1 MADYRTRLNVGPQ
14 KTDVYFA
21 ASDVGLVPNSD
32 AEYPVLALKTDGTT
46 CGWISAK
53 FTPYEGTRALR
64 VSVEK
69 APDDDENSSRSSDT
83 IWFYSDGADTSSTAN
98 AFFEIG
104 NIEQSYLPG
113 SSGCLSATETAL
125 LDADTPSTS
134 VGVYMVHRTSIV
146 VPKLG
151 IAKGVNAVAEVELG
165 SVGLD
170 VLGGPGGHVVSY
182 NLRSGVTETDDCLV
196 VIDETST
203 DGYAPLRLA
212 TRIYCGVGENS
223 DVSNPGTYAIV
234 YPESSSGS
242 STTVGEFVVEP
253 TTMSVPASGGSFS
266 YFVPSRSTTG
276 STISVSSGA
285 TWLSAESLSSSDTAG
300 VVSYTEN
307 TDGVERTGVLTLTE
321 EGGTF
326 ESRTIT
332 VYQAA
337 GTTGEVTEDEWTG
350 SIPSGNAPGGGTEE
364 KPTLSDSGS
373 RIWWRGAGADDVIRA
388 ETDVSGGVNS
398 EGGESWRI
406 TLKMRR
412 ERAVKFVKT
421 SALFVGSVWQPVPLP
436 SRNKPAICGWDVS
449 YQGQIATVEI
459 RYEIVAGR
467 SYNYSTPEAPVESR
481 YDAVS
486 HAVTERPLSEC
497 KAIFGDSKPEDN
509 AIIVEWCKKYIQ
521 AIDPTLSADER
532 KTATDNFFAA
542 LSDGAK
548 KTKDEFL
555 NSPAA
560 KAVLTCLRSGQ
571 DSFLAYTA
579 TVARTEI
586 LNTKPAGVGNGVG
599 KYGTPA
605 SSLVSGGRWLLVSD
619 DLKQTSAGQYER
631 ERTWQK
637 AEIESEAYE

>member
-1 MADYRTRLNVGPQ
+1 MV
-14 KTDVYFA
+14 DVYA
-21 ASDVGLVPNSD
+21 
-32 AEYPVLALKTDGTT
+32 
-46 CGWISAK
+46 
-53 FTPYEGTRALR
+53 
-64 VSVEK
+64 
-69 APDDDENSSRSSDT
+69 
-83 IWFYSDGADTSSTAN
+83 SST
-98 AFFEIG
+98 
-104 NIEQSYLPG
+104 
-113 SSGCLSATETAL
+113 
-125 LDADTPSTS
+125 
-134 VGVYMVHRTSIV
+134 
-146 VPKLG
+146 PKLG
-151 IAKGVNAVAEVELG
+151 IAKGANAVAEVELG
-165 SVGLD
+165 GVD
-170 VLGGPGGHVVSY
+170 LGALGSSGGHVVNY
-182 NLRSGVTETDDCLV
+182 NLCSGVTETDDCLV

-212 TRIYCGVGENS
+212 TRIYYGVGGNS
-223 DVSNPGTYAIV
+223 DVSNPGTYVIV
-234 YPESSSGS
+234 YPETSSGS
-242 STTVGEFVVEP
+242 STTVGEFVVNP
-253 TTMSVPASGGSFS
+253 TTMSVPADSGSFS

-285 TWLSAESLSSSDTAG
+285 DWLSSESLPSSDTAG
-300 VVSYTEN
+300 VAHYTEN
-307 TDGVERTGVLTLTE
+307 TSGVERTGVLTLTE

-337 GTTGEVTEDEWTG
+337 GTTGEVAEDEWTG
-350 SIPSGNAPGGGTEE
+350 SIPSGNASGGGTEE
-364 KPTLSDSGS
+364 KPTLSDSGA

-421 SALFVGSVWQPVPLP
+421 SALFVGSVWQPIPLP

-449 YQGQIATVEI
+449 YQEQIATVEI
-459 RYEIVAGR
+459 RYEIVAGT

-481 YDAVS
+481 HDAVS

-542 LSDGAK
+542 LLDGAK

-555 NSPAA
+555 NSSAA

-579 TVARTEI
+579 TVTRTEI
-586 LNTKPAGVGNGVG
+586 LNTKPDGIGNGVG

-619 DLKQTSAGQYER
+619 DLKQTSSGQYER
-631 ERTWQK
+631 ARTWQK